1 MRFLFQTTIVALL
14 VSSLGLAD
22 ELEELRN
29 KQFDA
34 RDTLAEIDEPSDDAR
49 NCLEGLVWK
58 PAEFKVRCES
68 SKKHPGDLL
77 VRFPTPFASGDAVN
91 DMVAMEWY
99 VARDSSLRP
108 IKARAIVVVHE
119 SNSKMVVGRLFAR
132 GMRNLGVHAF
142 LIHLPYYGERRGE
155 EKPSAARLIQRAVQ
169 AIADVRRAR
178 DAVAALPLVDT
189 EQIALQGTSLGGFI
203 SATSAS
209 LDQGYDSVF
218 LLLAGGDLY
227 DIVQNGKRDAANA
240 RKSLEASGLAGEKL
254 KELLHTIEP
263 TRVAHRLSPTRTWLF
278 SGERDTVV
286 PIKNA
291 LALATAA
298 KLKGPHHVRLN
309 STHYS
314 GIIYLPY
321 ILDHIAKRVRASQSA
336 ADEK

>member
-1 MRFLFQTTIVALL
+1 MRFHLRTTIVAFFI
-14 VSSLGLAD
+14 SSFGLAD
-22 ELEELRN
+22 EFEELRN
-29 KQFDA
+29 IQFGA
-34 RDTLAEIDEPSDDAR
+34 RDTLAEIDESSDDAR
-49 NCLEGLVWK
+49 NCLEGLIWK
-58 PAEFKVRCES
+58 PAEFKIRCER

-77 VRFPTPFASGDAVN
+77 VRFPSPLASGDVVN

-99 VARDSSLRP
+99 IARDSSLRP
-108 IKARAIVVVHE
+108 KKARAIVVVHE

-142 LIHLPYYGERRGE
+142 LIHLPCYGERRGE
-155 EKPSAARLIQRAVQ
+155 AKPSAARLMQRAVQ

-189 EQIALQGTSLGGFI
+189 EHIALQGTSLGGFI

-209 LDQGYDSVF
+209 LDRGYDSVF

-263 TRVAHRLSPTRTWLF
+263 TRVAHRLRPTRTWLF

-321 ILDHIAKRVRASQSA
+321 ILDHIANHVRARQNV